1 MDSLTLSIAIAC
13 VTSVGGAI
21 IGILFVTEREEAD
34 RLAEENTE
42 LRAALEA
49 KRTEAGTLSDEV
61 SRLTIKIKEQSE
73 TLAYR
78 EREIN
83 SFHARG
89 YYRNAYGTLQRYSEW
104 FEFGDKKPKPKR
116 KEKKRDEQKPLT
128 RAEACLAIL
137 NEAKDA
143 GFPWAESAI
152 RQMRKDHIS
161 GTYAFNRMSPL
172 RDAVIL
178 FNIWSLTREG
188 IEYWCGIAYSKEVQS
203 FKPKTQWPA

>member
-1 MDSLTLSIAIAC
+1 MDSLTLAIAIAGI
-13 VTSVGGAI
+13 TSVCAAI
-21 IGILFVTEREEAD
+21 LGYLFFVERDEAD

-116 KEKKRDEQKPLT
+116 KEKKRDEQKQLT

-152 RQMRKDHIS
+152 EQFDEKWANLPTPPF
-161 GTYAFNRMSPL
+161 GYGLNR
-172 RDAVIL
+172 AI
-178 FNIWSLTREG
+178 FEFANAHCTQEG
-188 IEYWCGIAYSKEVQS
+188 YSYWFHVSESEEVKS
-203 FKPKTQWPA
+203 FRPNTKWPE

>member
-1 MDSLTLSIAIAC
+1 MDSLTLAIAIAGI
-13 VTSVGGAI
+13 TSVCAAI
-21 IGILFVTEREEAD
+21 LGYLFFVERDEAD

-42 LRAALEA
+42 LRAALEV

-104 FEFGDKKPKPKR
+104 FEFGDKKPKN
-116 KEKKRDEQKPLT
+116 KP
-128 RAEACLAIL
+128 
-137 NEAKDA
+137 
-143 GFPWAESAI
+143 
-152 RQMRKDHIS
+152 
-161 GTYAFNRMSPL
+161 
-172 RDAVIL
+172 
-178 FNIWSLTREG
+178 
-188 IEYWCGIAYSKEVQS
+188 
-203 FKPKTQWPA
+203 

>member
-1 MDSLTLSIAIAC
+1 MDSLTLAIAIAGI
-13 VTSVGGAI
+13 TSVCAAI
-21 IGILFVTEREEAD
+21 LGYLFFVERDEAD

-104 FEFGDKKPKPKR
+104 FEFGDKKPKN
-116 KEKKRDEQKPLT
+116 KP
-128 RAEACLAIL
+128 
-137 NEAKDA
+137 
-143 GFPWAESAI
+143 
-152 RQMRKDHIS
+152 
-161 GTYAFNRMSPL
+161 
-172 RDAVIL
+172 
-178 FNIWSLTREG
+178 
-188 IEYWCGIAYSKEVQS
+188 
-203 FKPKTQWPA
+203 

>member
-89 YYRNAYGTLQRYSEW
+89 YYRNAYGTLQRYADWLEN
-104 FEFGDKKPKPKR
+104 GDKKPKN
-116 KEKKRDEQKPLT
+116 KP
-128 RAEACLAIL
+128 
-137 NEAKDA
+137 
-143 GFPWAESAI
+143 
-152 RQMRKDHIS
+152 
-161 GTYAFNRMSPL
+161 
-172 RDAVIL
+172 
-178 FNIWSLTREG
+178 
-188 IEYWCGIAYSKEVQS
+188 
-203 FKPKTQWPA
+203 